1 MRTKVGGTQAFL
13 VPFHVL
19 TTTFVC
25 SHGLGHPHARGRH
38 ILIQPSLFDAAPRPV
53 LLKLTT
59 VFGTQELYAP
69 APRLWLRPQR
79 AADIAP
85 PPSYAC
91 PLYRTPE
98 RRGVLATTGHST
110 NFIMLIRLP
119 TPLPPVHWT
128 LRGAALLCHRP
139 E

>member
-1 MRTKVGGTQAFL
+1 MNWATRMQEPDIVHTDRLVLCSTKA
-13 VPFHVL
+13 VL
-19 TTTFVC
+19 F
-25 SHGLGHPHARGRH
+25 
-38 ILIQPSLFDAAPRPV
+38 
-53 LLKLTT
+53 KLTT
-59 VFGTQELYAP
+59 DFGAQELYTP